1 MCFVRSPVNKTPV
14 IFLSGPTASGKTD
27 IAVDLV
33 RRLPLEIISVDST
46 LVYRGLDV
54 GTGKPKPDILAMAP
68 HRLVDIR
75 DPAQAYSAAEF
86 VKDARTAIRE
96 IEKNSRI
103 PLLVGGT
110 GLYFRA
116 LRYGLSPLPA
126 ANPAVRKQL
135 TEQAEKWGW
144 SMLHQRLAQVDP
156 LAAARIHPNDP
167 QRIQRALE
175 VYELTNSPMTTLLA
189 RRSENTLDYPIIQLV
204 LEPTDRS
211 ALRERIAARFHEMLA
226 HGLVVEVGRLRARGD
241 LHDDLPSMRAV
252 GYRQVWSHLSG
263 RVSYPDM
270 VAAAIATTRQL
281 AKRQLTWLRSEIDA
295 TRFSCQDVTV
305 LDKILFYLSKNSL
318 LKGNTGVTTS

>member
-1 MCFVRSPVNKTPV
+1 MNKTPV

-46 LVYRGLDV
+46 LVYRGLDI
-54 GTGKPKPDILAMAP
+54 GAGKPKPDILAMAP
-68 HRLVDIR
+68 HRLIDIR
-75 DPAQAYSAAEF
+75 DPVQAYSAAEF
-86 VKDARTAIRE
+86 IKDARMAIRE
-96 IEKNSRI
+96 IEENGRI
-103 PLLVGGT
+103 PLLAGGT

-116 LRYGLSPLPA
+116 LRHGLSPLPP

-144 SMLHQRLAQVDP
+144 SMLHRRLAQVDP

-189 RRSENTLDYPIIQLV
+189 RRTEDTFDHPIIQLI

-211 ALRERIAARFHEMLA
+211 ALQERIAARFHEMLA
-226 HGLVVEVGRLRARGD
+226 HGLVAEVQRLRARDD

-252 GYRQVWSHLSG
+252 GYRQAWRYLAG
-263 RVSYPDM
+263 RISYPDM
-270 VAAAIATTRQL
+270 VATAIAATRQL
-281 AKRQLTWLRSEIDA
+281 ARRQLTWLRSEIGA
-295 TRFSCQDVTV
+295 TRFSCQDANV
-305 LDKILFYLSKNSL
+305 LDNILFYLSRNSL
-318 LKGNTGVTTS
+318 LKGNTGVTMS